1 MSERYAIIHS
11 CSQRGCQTKRGTM
24 QNPYENVIVSETYLG
39 LIYGTHEVLVQKWSD
54 KVFTATVTYRD
65 WDGSECAVIDSET
78 KTWEHM
84 PCMSEIEE
92 LLEQIIED
100 QVGLLES
107 STL

>member
-1 MSERYAIIHS
+1 MDTCGQGDRKDGREI
-11 CSQRGCQTKRGTM
+11 M
-24 QNPYENVIVSETYLG
+24 QNPYENFVVSETYLG

-65 WDGSECAVIDSET
+65 WDGSECAVIDT
-78 KTWEHM
+78 DTQTWDYA

-100 QVGLLES
+100 KVGLLES